1 MLFNSHLFIFAF
13 LPVTLALYMLGRR
26 YVGLRYANGVLA
38 LCSLFFY
45 GWWDPRYILLIVGSI
60 AANFGLAHLIAG
72 TSGARQKWLLGLG
85 IAANLGVL
93 GFFKYTGFFLTN
105 VNTAFGAELT
115 IPEIVLPLGIS
126 FYTFQQIAFLAD
138 AAVRREREKSFIDY
152 VLFVSFFPQLI
163 AGPIV
168 FHKEMMP
175 QFARS
180 MIGRR
185 WALLFVV
192 GATLFV
198 IGLSK
203 KVLIAD
209 TAALFSTP
217 VFDAALVGT
226 QVSFL
231 EAWSGVLAYTF
242 QIYFDFSGYSDM
254 AAGLALMF
262 GVRLPVNFFSPYK
275 AASIIDFWRRWHITL
290 SRFLRD
296 LVYVPLGGNR
306 RGEPLRFANVFT
318 TMVLGGIWHGAAWT
332 FVIWGVL
339 HGVFICINHF
349 WRNAATRMPSLSSR
363 WAWRVFCRSLT
374 FLLVVIAWAFFR
386 AESVGSALSMLSS
399 MFGGSGFGMPAALT
413 DALGVEGG
421 ECAAFRLCTGALPN
435 KLASFEFGLPL
446 LVVLLLAVWFAP
458 NSFEVLRR
466 YRPMLLVLD
475 NRVDYRHSALTW
487 RPTWGWGVLIGILL
501 AACTVVMTGESEFLY
516 FQF

>member
-1 MLFNSHLFIFAF
+1 MLFNTHLFIFAF
-13 LPVTLALYMLGRR
+13 LPLTLVLYLLGRR
-26 YVGLRYANGVLA
+26 YMGLRYANGILA

-45 GWWDPRYILLIVGSI
+45 GWWDARYILLIVGSI
-60 AANFGLAHLIAG
+60 VANFGLSRLIGSA
-72 TSGARQKWLLGLG
+72 SGALQKWLLGLG
-85 IAANLGVL
+85 VIANLAVL
-93 GFFKYTGFFLTN
+93 GFFKYTGFLLTN
-105 VNTAFGAELT
+105 VNTVLGTGLSV
-115 IPEIVLPLGIS
+115 PEIVLPIGIS
-126 FYTFQQIAFLAD
+126 FYTFQQIAFLID
-138 AAVRREREKSFIDY
+138 TAVHEEREKNFIDY
-152 VLFVSFFPQLI
+152 CLFISFFPQLI

-175 QFARS
+175 QFARRKS
-180 MIGRR
+180 GRR
-185 WALLFVV
+185 LGLLFAV
-192 GATLFV
+192 GVTLFV

-209 TAALFSTP
+209 TAALFSSP
-217 VFDAALVGT
+217 VFDATLAGT
-226 QVSFL
+226 RVSFL
-231 EAWSGVLAYTF
+231 EAWAGVLAYTF

-262 GVRLPVNFFSPYK
+262 GIKLPVNFFSPYK

-296 LVYVPLGGNR
+296 SVYVPLGGNR

-318 TMVLGGIWHGAAWT
+318 TMVLGGVWHGAAWT
-332 FVIWGVL
+332 FVIWGAL
-339 HGVFICINHF
+339 HGAFICVNHF
-349 WRNAATRMPSLSSR
+349 WRKLAGGLPGLSSHA
-363 WAWRVFCRSLT
+363 AWNVFCRSLT
-374 FLLVVIAWAFFR
+374 FVLVVIAWAFFR
-386 AESVGSALSMLSS
+386 AESIDSAVSVLSS
-399 MFGGSGFGMPAALT
+399 MFGGGGFGLPAILA
-413 DALGVEGG
+413 APLGVEIGA
-421 ECAAFRLCTGALPN
+421 CAPFRLCTAAFPN
-435 KLASFEFGLPL
+435 KLASFEYGGLV

-487 RPTWGWGVLIGILL
+487 RPTWGWGALTGVLF